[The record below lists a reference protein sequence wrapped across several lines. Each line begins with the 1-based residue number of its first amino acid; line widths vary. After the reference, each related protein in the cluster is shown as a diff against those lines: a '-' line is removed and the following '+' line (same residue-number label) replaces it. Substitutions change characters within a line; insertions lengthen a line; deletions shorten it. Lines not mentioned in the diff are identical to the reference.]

1 MESNEDKD
9 NEAELTA
16 AARELLQGD
25 EEMQNVHSNKSVTA
39 LMKAARDKIVDE
51 RGKGVAKESFASGEV
66 MTTQFTLTLYLLG
79 NRVFCCAAVNC
90 CS

>member
-1 MESNEDKD
+1 
-9 NEAELTA
+9 
-16 AARELLQGD
+16 
-25 EEMQNVHSNKSVTA
+25 MQNVHSNKSVTA

-66 MTTQFTLTLYLLG
+66 MNTVQFTLILYLLS